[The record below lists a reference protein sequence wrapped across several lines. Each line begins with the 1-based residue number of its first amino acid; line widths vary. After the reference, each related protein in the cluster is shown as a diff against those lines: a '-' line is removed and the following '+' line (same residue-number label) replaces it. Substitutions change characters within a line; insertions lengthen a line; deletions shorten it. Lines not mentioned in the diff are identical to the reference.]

1 MRNILGIKS
10 YMDTEIPSEINLTIE
25 AQKRKEEMGLEQ
37 LEEYYFKLEEY
48 CRLYMITEKW
58 HKCKSKHKP
67 VEVKILTSEEK
78 KHLTAEQLEKY
89 CVGLEKYY
97 ETTKKLENS
106 KDRKIVRLSNQ
117 NEEQLTDDEYAIYLK
132 QLRIYDD
139 NSKVHNLS
147 LRQRKMLAPLVHT
160 LMKVSKLS
168 EKIKIQKLNKKMP
181 KIPEGRPIIYVLT
194 HAGKDDQVVF
204 SDVIKDH
211 YTVLSGDYESLHNC
225 IEGKV
230 CALNGIEYF
239 DMRSKKERAMIEERI
254 EQKINEGDNILC
266 SMEAA
271 WNLSANVPVLEL
283 FPGMIRSA
291 IKTNAVIM
299 PVGIEM
305 FDKKF
310 FGINVGET
318 YFDPLTYVGRF
329 ETEKEMLDAARADLR
344 QLMADIKMQLY
355 FDKRIN
361 KKITTT
367 RDTIGDYEE
376 YNEEFKKEILR
387 GWTFTEEAVKKKA
400 YNNKNKPENVF
411 SYLIQKYSNLEEIY
425 AMTND
430 ESIPQ
435 DLRNQMLGKLEQLL
449 VELSED
455 LKNPVYPNEIHN
467 KLQQIFDNIVVVLNS
482 KNLSTDNGEKEEAIT
497 K

>member
-25 AQKRKEEMGLEQ
+25 SENGKQEMNLEQ
-37 LEEYYFKLEEY
+37 LEEY

-78 KHLTAEQLEKY
+78 KQLPAEQLEKY
-89 CVGLEKYY
+89 YIELEKYY
-97 ETTKKLENS
+97 EVTKKLENS
-106 KDRKIVRLSNQ
+106 KDRKIIRLTNEK
-117 NEEQLTDDEYAIYLK
+117 EEQLTDDEYAIYLK
-132 QLRIYDD
+132 QLRIHDD

-147 LRQRKMLAPLVHT
+147 VSQRKKLVPLVRT
-160 LMKVSKLS
+160 LMKVSRITSL
-168 EKIKIQKLNKKMP
+168 IKIRRLNKKMP
-181 KIPEGRPIIYVLT
+181 KIPGERPIIYVLT

-239 DMRSKKERAMIEERI
+239 DMRSEKERAMIEERI

-283 FPGMIRSA
+283 FAGMIRSA

-305 FDKKF
+305 FDKRF

-318 YFDPLTYVGRF
+318 YFDPSTYVGKY
-329 ETEKEMLDAARADLR
+329 ETEREMLDTARADLR

-355 FDKRIN
+355 FDKKIN

-367 RDTIGDYEE
+367 RDTIGDYDE
-376 YNEEFKKEILR
+376 YNEEFKKEILS

-400 YNNKNKPENVF
+400 YNNKNNPENVF
-411 SYLIQKYSNLEEIY
+411 AYVIKKYSNLEEIY

-430 ESIPQ
+430 TSITE
-435 DLRNQMLGKLEQLL
+435 DLRKQMLGKLEQLL

-455 LKNPVYPNEIHN
+455 LKNRVYPNEIHN

-482 KNLSTDNGEKEEAIT
+482 KNLSTDNGEKEEVIT